1 MWRLSNVPVLIF
13 ALTLLS
19 TDSAHTASPPPI
31 QAESGLVAAD
41 HELASQ
47 VGVQILQAG
56 GNAADAAIAT
66 TFALGVVNPM
76 ASGIGGGG
84 FVLYYDRA
92 TDQVI
97 VIDFRERAPALAT
110 RDMFIVDG
118 VFQPELSVRS
128 GLAVGV
134 PGEVAGL
141 WALHQRYG
149 SLPWADLVAPAIEL
163 AEDGFEV
170 GAFLAGRLVERSVM
184 LMERPDLMRQL
195 VNEDNTFVGI
205 SDVLTRPG
213 LAQSLRAIAE
223 HGPEAFYTGHI
234 AEEIVDAVNE
244 NGGVMTLDDLE
255 TYEITDRQ
263 PIVGSYDNYTFYA
276 MPPPSSGGT
285 TLLSTLNILQ
295 PFDLPAMGHNSSSY
309 VHILAEAM
317 QYTFADR
324 AMALGDSDYVDVP
337 VLDLIDVD
345 LGLERFERI
354 VPDRTFPAENYGPL
368 LAPPTEEGGTTH
380 LSIVDSNRNM
390 VALTSTINLW
400 FGSMIVAG
408 DTGIIL
414 NDEMDDFSAQP
425 GVPNA
430 FGLVGAEANAIE
442 SGKRPLSSMTPTLIF
457 RDGEPFMTIG
467 ASGGPRI
474 ITATLQTVLNV
485 VEFEMDI
492 SEAISAPRIHHQW
505 IPQQLFFEW
514 EFPLDVRDN
523 LAARGHV
530 LTEVESLAAV
540 QAIVVD
546 GTWLYGASD
555 PRKSGSPMGY

>member
-1 MWRLSNVPVLIF
+1 MWRPKIIRVLFF
-13 ALTLLS
+13 AISLLS
-19 TDSAHTASPPPI
+19 VDFAHAASPPPI

-47 VGVQILQAG
+47 VGVQILQRG

-66 TFALGVVNPM
+66 TFTLGVVNPM

-92 TDQVI
+92 TDQVT
-97 VIDFRERAPALAT
+97 VLDFRERAPALAS

-141 WALHQRYG
+141 WELHQRYG

-163 AEDGFEV
+163 AEGGFEV
-170 GAFLAGRLVERSVM
+170 GAFLAGRLVERNEM
-184 LMERPDLMRQL
+184 LMQRPELMRQL
-195 VNEDNTFVGI
+195 VTADNTFVGI
-205 SDVLTRPG
+205 SDILTRPE
-213 LAQSLRAIAE
+213 LAQSLRSIAE
-223 HGPEAFYTGHI
+223 QGPEAFYTGHI
-234 AEEIVDAVNE
+234 AEEIVNAVNA
-244 NGGVMTLDDLE
+244 NGGGMALEDLE
-255 TYEITDRQ
+255 TYEITVRQ
-263 PIVGSYDNYTFYA
+263 PIVGSYDSYTLYA

-295 PFDLPAMGHNSSSY
+295 PFDLTAMGHNSSSY
-309 VHILAEAM
+309 LHVLAEAM

-324 AMALGDSDYVDVP
+324 AMALGDPDYVDVP
-337 VLDLIDVD
+337 VLDLINVD

-354 VPDRTFPAENYGPL
+354 LPDATFPAENYGPL
-368 LAPPTEEGGTTH
+368 VVPPAEEGGTTH

-430 FGLVGAEANAIE
+430 FGLVGAEANAVE
-442 SGKRPLSSMTPTLIF
+442 PGKRPLSSMTPTLIF

-474 ITATLQTVLNV
+474 ITATLQTFLNV
-485 VEFEMDI
+485 VEFDMDI

-505 IPQQLFFEW
+505 IPQQLFLEW
-514 EFPLDVRDN
+514 EHPQDVRDN
-523 LAARGHV
+523 LATRGHV
-530 LTEVESLAAV
+530 LTDVESLAAV

-555 PRKSGSPMGY
+555 PRKSGAPTGY